1 MAVLNTDRQSLKISD
16 PDSAGGRLIV
26 LNRPDKANALNA
38 GLVEAIHEAL
48 DTAIMERKR
57 ALIFTGAGKNFCAGF
72 DFTDHENATTA
83 ELVQRFV
90 RIEAL
95 LQRLRRAPFVTISLI
110 QGPAY
115 GAGADLAAAC
125 AFRIGTSASRFRFP
139 GFQFGVALGTRR
151 LVRII
156 GMQQARD
163 ILLRNRMVDA
173 ADALRIGLLTE
184 CVRPERLQD
193 AATGL
198 LNEIKSLSD
207 EAVGDI
213 LRITG
218 EDTDERD
225 LADLVHSLSREGLHQ
240 RINTYR
246 TRLM

>member
-1 MAVLNTDRQSLKISD
+1 M
-16 PDSAGGRLIV
+16 
-26 LNRPDKANALNA
+26 
-38 GLVEAIHEAL
+38 
-48 DTAIMERKR
+48 
-57 ALIFTGAGKNFCAGF
+57 
-72 DFTDHENATTA
+72 
-83 ELVQRFV
+83 

-225 LADLVHSLSREGLHQ
+225 LANLVHSLSREGLHQ

-246 TRLM
+246 TRLR